1 MHSAH
6 KKIFTGTK
14 PAKFSETTNKKDRK
28 GKGKGKGKG
37 KKQRTKEKK
46 RERETTRRGLEKKR
60 ETTKGSLEEKGERK
74 VSPEESTPESSFV
87 CEVDQIS
94 EASLARLLRKK
105 SIHYT
110 ILLSI

>member
-1 MHSAH
+1 MRR
-6 KKIFTGTK
+6 IERTK
-14 PAKFSETTNKKDRK
+14 EKENER
-28 GKGKGKGKG
+28 GKGSGE
-37 KKQRTKEKK
+37 KQRTKEKK
-46 RERETTRRGLEKKR
+46 RERETTRRGLE
-60 ETTKGSLEEKGERK
+60 EKGEMK
-74 VSPEESTPESSFV
+74 VSPEEVTPESSFV